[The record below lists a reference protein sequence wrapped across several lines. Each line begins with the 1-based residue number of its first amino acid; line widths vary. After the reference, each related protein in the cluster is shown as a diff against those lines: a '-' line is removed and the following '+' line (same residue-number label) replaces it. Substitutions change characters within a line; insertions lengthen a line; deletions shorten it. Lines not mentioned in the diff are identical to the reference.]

1 MSSFRTLSLAFL
13 AVVALAIAGC
23 TVQEPD
29 VTPEEQVGAEQRPDP
44 EDEDGGEGDG
54 GGEGGSGGE
63 TLTFTAV
70 DIDFEEAP
78 TEAPAGSVT
87 IELVN
92 DGSAPHDVT
101 IEELDETV
109 VEAAGGE
116 TATGTVD
123 LEPGEYRYFCSV
135 PGHESSMNGTLT
147 VS

>member
-1 MSSFRTLSLAFL
+1 MSSFRTLSLAVL

-44 EDEDGGEGDG
+44 EDEGDGEGN
-54 GGEGGSGGE
+54 GEGGSGGE

-70 DIDFEEAP
+70 DIEFEEAP

-92 DGSAPHDVT
+92 DGSANHDVT

-116 TATGTVD
+116 TATGTID
-123 LEPGEYRYFCSV
+123 LEPGEYNYFCSV
-135 PGHESSMNGTLT
+135 PGHESSMSGTFT